1 VQDPGVG
8 GNMEIGGLELLIL
21 LIAFAVPMAVVAWVL
36 RR

>member
-1 VQDPGVG
+1 VG

-21 LIAFAVPMAVVAWVL
+21 LIVFAVPMAVVAWVL